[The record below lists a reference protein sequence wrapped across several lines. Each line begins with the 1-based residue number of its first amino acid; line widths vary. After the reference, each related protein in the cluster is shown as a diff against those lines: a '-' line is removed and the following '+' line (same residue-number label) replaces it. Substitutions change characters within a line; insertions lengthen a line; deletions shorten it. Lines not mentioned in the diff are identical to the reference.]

1 VLLELIRQQMM
12 LPAISLLFLAFAWVA
27 EAIRLTHA
35 QLRKP
40 ILTWCGCG
48 LLLATLIS
56 QLAFPQLLALFQRDA
71 TRIFA
76 GEWWRVLSALFF
88 QDGGLIGGLTNILT
102 LFWIGSAVE
111 QVRSRWNW
119 LAVGLAGA
127 LIAECAALRWQPV
140 GAGNSVFTCSLAGS
154 LITSGRFSRLPNPS
168 KILRVAAILVAF
180 FLVAAHDL
188 HGVAAM
194 AGIVLGWLIH
204 NGTLQG
210 QNH

>member
-1 VLLELIRQQMM
+1 VLLERIRQQMM

-27 EAIRLTHA
+27 EAIRLKHA

-40 ILTWCGCG
+40 VLTWCGCG
-48 LLLATLIS
+48 LLLSTLIA
-56 QLAFPQLLALFQRDA
+56 QLVFPQVLALFQRDA

-76 GEWWRVLSALFF
+76 GEWWRMVSALLF
-88 QDGGLIGGLTNILT
+88 QDGGFVGGLTNIVT
-102 LFWIGSAVE
+102 LFWIGNAVE

-119 LAVGLAGA
+119 LAIGFVGA

-154 LITSGRFSRLPNPS
+154 LITSGSFSRSPNPS
-168 KILRVAAILVAF
+168 KILRVAALLVAC

-194 AGIVLGWLIH
+194 AGIVLGRLIDNRAFH
-204 NGTLQG
+204 I